1 MRIDWWTLGL
11 QTINVLI
18 LIWILGRFLFRP
30 IADIVAARRAE
41 AAKILADAAAEKTA
55 AEAARA
61 AAEAETA
68 RIAGSRAEALA
79 AAEKDAA
86 AAKASLIAA
95 AEAEADRLRKAA
107 EAEIRQGRTSEERRA
122 EARAGRLAVEI
133 AGRLLGRLPES
144 LRVAPFVPG
153 LTTALAELPA
163 ASRAALDADGP
174 VHLLVPRPLEAA
186 EREVIATALTPEGGR
201 TPAFTEVVEPAI
213 VAGLELE
220 APHAIARASLRADL
234 ERIEAE
240 LTRHDVP

>member
-1 MRIDWWTLGL
+1 MRIDWWTLAL
-11 QTINVLI
+11 QTVNVLI

-30 IADIVAARRAE
+30 VADIVAARRAE

-55 AEAARA
+55 AETARV

-107 EAEIRQGRTSEERRA
+107 EAEIRQGRGNEDRRA
-122 EARAGRLAVEI
+122 EERAGRLAVEI
-133 AGRLLGRLPES
+133 AGRLLERLPES
-144 LRVAPFVPG
+144 VRVAPFVPG
-153 LTTALAELPA
+153 LASALAELPA
-163 ASRAALDADGP
+163 ATRADLGAGGP
-174 VHLLVPRPLEAA
+174 LRLSAPRPLEAG
-186 EREVIATALTPEGGR
+186 ERDAIAAALTPAGGPA
-201 TPAFTEVVEPAI
+201 PAFTEVVEPALI
-213 VAGLELE
+213 AGLELE
-220 APHAIARASLRADL
+220 AAHAVVRNSLRADL

-240 LTRHDVP
+240 LTRHDVA